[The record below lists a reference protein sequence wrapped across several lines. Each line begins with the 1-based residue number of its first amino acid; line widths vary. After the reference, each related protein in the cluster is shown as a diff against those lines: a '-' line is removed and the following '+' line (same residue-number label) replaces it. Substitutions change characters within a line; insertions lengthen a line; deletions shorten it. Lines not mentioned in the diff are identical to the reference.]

1 MNADYNTSIT
11 FIGNKEERQAFA
23 RVLKLYSTRE
33 HSGAFFDFADKE
45 IEAIENSDSESTGI
59 NASGPWGNYGELN
72 DVGIFREIA
81 EVAPN
86 AEMYGHIEG
95 YGTYDEQDL
104 KARLKDG
111 KLYILTYFYSYE
123 SESELYTDH
132 FMKKMPYEK
141 FIELFKIDGD
151 EFDED
156 MYQEFAES
164 YGEDLINED
173 MAFDDF
179 MDEIDCSEIE
189 EDEYNE
195 AIETLL
201 ACGIMTYEEF
211 KESGEAGT
219 TERLIY
225 DPVNREYIKGN
236 PFPAGVAVINDV
248 LEEQM
253 DEDDERDASD
263 LSLEEVYDL
272 FTEAYEKEEDDPSV
286 VELFNELFPEAR

>member
-1 MNADYNTSIT
+1 MDAYYDTSIS
-11 FIGNKEERQAFA
+11 FSGNKEERQAFA
-23 RVLKLYSTRE
+23 GVLKLYSTRE
-33 HSGAFFDFADKE
+33 HSGAFFRFDDKE
-45 IEAIENSDSESTGI
+45 IEAIENSDSESVGI

-81 EVAPN
+81 EAAPN

-95 YGTYDEQDL
+95 SGTYDEQDL
-104 KARLKDG
+104 KTKLKDG

-123 SESELYTDH
+123 AESELYTDH
-132 FMKKMPYEK
+132 FMEKLPYEK

-156 MYQEFAES
+156 MYREFAES
-164 YGEDLINED
+164 YAEELINED
-173 MAFDDF
+173 LSFDYF

-195 AIETLL
+195 AIETLHTYGL
-201 ACGIMTYEEF
+201 MTHEDF
-211 KESGEAGT
+211 RDSGEAGT

-225 DPVNREYIKGN
+225 DPVKREYIKGN
-236 PFPAGVAVINDV
+236 PFPAGIAVIDDV

-253 DEDDERDASD
+253 DEDDERDVGD
-263 LSLEEVYDL
+263 LSVEEAYDL
-272 FTEAYEKEEDDPSV
+272 FTKAYEKEEDDLSD
-286 VELFNELFPEAR
+286 VELFNELFPKGE